1 MKSIGIIR
9 QIDNLGRIVL
19 PAELRRKLDIEQG
32 DSLEIYMEGTDI
44 VLRKYCPS
52 CIFCANI
59 NEVKEYKGK
68 LVCKECLDAINKL

>member
-19 PAELRRKLDIEQG
+19 PAELRKKLEIEQG

-52 CIFCANI
+52 CIFCANLTG
-59 NEVKEYKGK
+59 VKEYKGK
-68 LVCKECLDAINKL
+68 LVCAECLAVLKKL